1 MGLKSKLPYHRRL
14 LLLLLVSS
22 WVLVACFIVFQY
34 GREKHFKAEQLN
46 SQLQLFNIQFLDALA
61 GGANIDSLARQHKKP
76 FEEQR
81 ITVIDLS
88 GKVLFDSSS
97 DTTSMTN
104 HLDRPEVIQALEN
117 GTGYVIRRHSE
128 STHLNY
134 FYSATKNDSL
144 IVRSAVPYSVSL
156 REVLAASTTST
167 RPRKTTP

>member
-97 DTTSMTN
+97 DPKS
-104 HLDRPEVIQALEN
+104 
-117 GTGYVIRRHSE
+117 YRHSKTE
-128 STHLNY
+128 QDMS
-134 FYSATKNDSL
+134 SAATRK
-144 IVRSAVPYSVSL
+144 VPT
-156 REVLAASTTST
+156 STTST
-167 RPRKTTP
+167 RLRKTTR